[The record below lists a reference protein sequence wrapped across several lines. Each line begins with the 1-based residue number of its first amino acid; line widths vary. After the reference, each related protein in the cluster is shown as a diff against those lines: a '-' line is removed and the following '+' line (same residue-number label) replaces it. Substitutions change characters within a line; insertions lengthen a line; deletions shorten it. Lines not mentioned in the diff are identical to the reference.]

1 MDDLQN
7 LSCLHA
13 AQHGDEAAM
22 TELIAAFLPFIR
34 RKATA
39 AAKQSGLEAEDLAQE
54 GLIGLLG
61 AVRTFVPDGGASFRT
76 WGCTCV
82 VNSIR
87 SALRRTRRIGAV
99 PPQAVMPIDD
109 AEFLA
114 GDDGPEDRIIA
125 MDEAAGVREWV
136 RKHLSAREQ
145 QVLWLYIS
153 GGSYAFIADK
163 LSLRDGKAVD
173 NAMQRIRKKM
183 RAFHFVP

>member
-1 MDDLQN
+1 MDDKKN
-7 LSCLHA
+7 LSRLYA

-22 TELIAAFLPFIR
+22 TALIADFLPFIR
-34 RKATA
+34 SKA
-39 AAKQSGLEAEDLAQE
+39 AAAAGQSELEAEDLAQE
-54 GLIGLLG
+54 GLIGLLS
-61 AVRTFVPDGGASFRT
+61 AVRSFAPDGGASIST
-76 WGCTCV
+76 WCCTCI

-99 PPQAVMPIDD
+99 PSQAIMPIDD

-114 GDDGPEDRIIA
+114 SDDDPERRIIA
-125 MDEAAGVREWV
+125 MDEAAGVRDWV
-136 RKHLSAREQ
+136 RGHLSAREQ
-145 QVLWLYIS
+145 QVLWLYIA

-183 RAFHFVP
+183 RAYHFVP

>member
-1 MDDLQN
+1 MDEMQN
-7 LSCLHA
+7 LSRLHA

-22 TELIAAFLPFIR
+22 TELIADFLPFIR
-34 RKATA
+34 RKAAVA
-39 AAKQSGLEAEDLAQE
+39 AAQSGLEAEDLAQE

-61 AVRTFVPDGGASFRT
+61 AVRTFTPEGGASLAT
-76 WGCTCV
+76 WGCTCI

-99 PPQAVMPIDD
+99 PQQAVMPIDD

-114 GDDGPEDRIIA
+114 AGDDPEDRIIA
-125 MDEAAGVREWV
+125 MDEAAGVREWM
-136 RKHLSAREQ
+136 RTHLSAREQ
-145 QVLWLYIS
+145 QVLWLYIA

-173 NAMQRIRKKM
+173 NAIQRIRKKM
-183 RAFHFVP
+183 RAYHFVP